1 MRMRR
6 FNVESVKTVAFGLV
20 LWGASFVQAAL
31 GPATNEVPK
40 LVFGAVSDTHIMM
53 SASGRGPSRRLDGEG
68 FEKALICFR
77 AANVDAVVHCGDW
90 AHRGHIREME
100 LSRQVWDRVFPN
112 DALPNGQK
120 VAKLFVTGN
129 HDYFDVN
136 DKSLAVYKCSEMAKM
151 QMLCRDMPRQWERIW
166 GIPLTDK
173 GFKHC
178 CHYEVKGFHFLA
190 SHWSEK
196 DYTELIPFSTQLKKS
211 GVLTADEPLFVLT
224 HSVLPART
232 RRHLSKNFS
241 TGINLFGHW
250 HTPHTNA
257 NFAVRSAKSR
267 MKSVEIPCSRK
278 DCPTRHGY
286 IVKVYENR
294 IVFECW
300 DFDAKRK
307 IRPDWVRP
315 IAPPQKNSDAA
326 SGATVPPLARR
337 HLVEECKK
345 MKKTKEVWFE
355 AKLGSK
361 HSSQPS
367 NPPTNPSAT
376 NSARKFMRMVS

>member
-1 MRMRR
+1 MRGP
-6 FNVESVKTVAFGLV
+6 FADSLKAFV
-20 LWGASFVQAAL
+20 LALAIWGASFVQAVV

-53 SASGRGPSRRLDGEG
+53 SFRGRGFSGRLNGEG
-68 FEKALICFR
+68 FEQALKCFR
-77 AANVDAVVHCGDW
+77 DANVDAVVHCGDW

-100 LSRQVWDRVFPN
+100 LSRVVWDRVFPK
-112 DALPNGQK
+112 DSLPNGKK

-136 DKSLAVYKCSEMAKM
+136 DKSLAVYKSSEVAKTK
-151 QMLCRDMPRQWERIW
+151 MLCRDMPRQWKRIW

-178 CHYEVKGFHFLA
+178 CHYEVKGYHFLA
-190 SHWSEK
+190 NHWSEK
-196 DYTELIPFSTQLKKS
+196 DYSELIPFSTQLKAR
-211 GVLTADEPLFVLT
+211 GVIKEDEPLFVLT
-224 HSVLPART
+224 HSILTARA
-232 RRHLSKNFS
+232 RGHFSKNFS

-250 HTPHTNA
+250 HTPHTNI
-257 NFAVRSAKSR
+257 NFAVRSEKSR

-286 IVKVYENR
+286 IVKVYEKW

-300 DFDAKRK
+300 DFDTKRK

-315 IAPPQKNSDAA
+315 IAPPRKNSDAA
-326 SGATVPPLARR
+326 SEATVPPLTRR

-367 NPPTNPSAT
+367 NPPTNPSVT